1 MVAKLKKYYNKM
13 KYPVLV
19 FVLLSLLTHVVVYTL
34 INIARQKPKPPIAKV
49 VEVEYISPAPSK
61 KKGDKQ
67 KNVIKRRK
75 QIVTQEKRIN
85 EEKPDDA
92 RFLSKF
98 NQRVKKQTRAAKSGA
113 FNNSAKPGQQVA
125 GQDKKP
131 QPKPTPKKNM
141 EKGPGKIKKLSQ
153 LVPQYSLTPDA
164 RKDLAR
170 HVGNPSQTDDYL
182 KDVETG
188 LQTALSTREFLYY
201 SYYDR
206 IKKKIR
212 QFWEPNVRQQV
223 KMIYRKG
230 RTIASSSDRITQ
242 VLITLD
248 SQGSLVRIEVIT
260 QSGVAAL
267 DHAAIEAFK
276 EAAPFPNPPKGM
288 VEQDGRIRI
297 RWDFILEANAVK
309 IMEERQYATLARPEK
324 SL

>member
-1 MVAKLKKYYNKM
+1 MLKKYYNKM
-13 KYPVLV
+13 RYPVLV
-19 FVLLSLLTHVVVYTL
+19 FLLLSLLTHVVVYTL
-34 INIARQKPKPPIAKV
+34 INFSKEKRQPPIAEA
-49 VEVEYISPAPSK
+49 VEVEFVSPSPEK
-61 KKGDKQ
+61 RVGEKQ
-67 KNVIKRRK
+67 KKVLKKNK
-75 QIVTQEKRIN
+75 QIVTQEKQIN
-85 EEKPDDA
+85 EEKPDEEK
-92 RFLSKF
+92 FLSKF
-98 NQRVKKQTRAAKSGA
+98 NQRVKKQTQAAKTGE

-125 GQDKKP
+125 GQNHTP
-131 QPKPTPKKNM
+131 QPKPQPPKQKL
-141 EKGPGKIKKLSQ
+141 EKGPGKIEKLSQ
-153 LVPQYSLTPDA
+153 LVPQYSLTPNA

-230 RTIASSSDRITQ
+230 RTIASASDRITQ

-248 SQGSLVRIEVIT
+248 SRGSLERIEVIT

-297 RWDFILEANAVK
+297 RWDFILEARSLQNLDQEV
-309 IMEERQYATLARPEK
+309 YATLARGKK

>member
-1 MVAKLKKYYNKM
+1 MLKKYIDRM
-13 KYPVLV
+13 KYPALA
-19 FVLLSLLTHVVVYTL
+19 FLLLSMLTHLSVYL
-34 INIARQKPKPPIAKV
+34 FLSIARDKPKPPIAQT
-49 VEVEYISPAPSK
+49 VEVEYIAPAPAEKSK
-61 KKGDKQ
+61 PGQKPKK
-67 KNVIKRRK
+67 VIKRNK

-85 EEKPDDA
+85 DEKPVDS
-92 RFLSKF
+92 RYMSKF
-98 NQRVKKQTRAAKSGA
+98 NQRVKKQTRAANTGE

-125 GQDKKP
+125 GQNQKP
-131 QPKPTPKKNM
+131 QPKPSPKKNP
-141 EKGPGKIKKLSQ
+141 EKGRGKIKKLSQ

-164 RKDLAR
+164 RKDLAK
-170 HVGNPSQTDDYL
+170 HVGNPLQTDDYL
-182 KDVETG
+182 KDVEVG
-188 LQTALSTREFLYY
+188 LQTALRTREFLYD

-212 QFWEPNVRQQV
+212 QFWEPTVRQQV

-248 SQGSLVRIEVIT
+248 ARGSLARIEVIT
-260 QSGVAAL
+260 QSGVSAL
-267 DHAAIEAFK
+267 DKAAIEAFK

-297 RWDFILEANAVK
+297 RWDFILEASALEING
-309 IMEERQYATLARPEK
+309 ERNYATLARPEK

>member
-1 MVAKLKKYYNKM
+1 MLTKYYNKL
-13 KYPVLV
+13 KYPILVL
-19 FVLLSLLTHVVVYTL
+19 VLLSLLVHVAVYTIL
-34 INIARQKPKPPIAKV
+34 NIAKQKKKPVIAKT
-49 VEVEYISPAPSK
+49 VEVEYISPQPTKTTEGDRQK
-61 KKGDKQ
+61 KA
-67 KNVIKRRK
+67 IKRKK

-85 EEKPDDA
+85 DEKPEDTK
-92 RFLSKF
+92 FLSKF
-98 NQRVKKQTRAAKSGA
+98 DQRVKKQTRAAKSGE
-113 FNNSAKPGQQVA
+113 FRNTAKPGEQISGQNEKKVA
-125 GQDKKP
+125 DK
-131 QPKPTPKKNM
+131 TPAKKKL

-170 HVGNPSQTDDYL
+170 HVGDPSQRDDYL

-206 IKKKIR
+206 IKNKIR

-248 SQGSLVRIEVIT
+248 SQGTLERIEVIT
-260 QSGVAAL
+260 QSGVSAL
-267 DHAAIEAFK
+267 DDAAVQAFR

-288 VEQDGRIRI
+288 VEPDGRIRI
-297 RWDFILEANAVK
+297 RWDFILEARSLEIIGDKQHAS
-309 IMEERQYATLARPEK
+309 LARAK
-324 SL
+324 NSL